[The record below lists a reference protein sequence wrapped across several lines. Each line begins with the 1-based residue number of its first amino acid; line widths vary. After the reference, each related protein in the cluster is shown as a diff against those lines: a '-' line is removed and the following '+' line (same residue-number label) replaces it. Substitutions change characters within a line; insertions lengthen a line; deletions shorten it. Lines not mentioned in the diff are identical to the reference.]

1 MFDDDES
8 TMYGEVSS
16 SPKEESDAD
25 GESKVVTPNPEEESL
40 SETDQVK
47 EDSSFP
53 NMEFQLSEDEFG
65 FSDDE
70 FKASISS
77 SSSDPQESYQC
88 LDPFCD
94 SEEKSFLLDPE
105 QSKDFHIE
113 GFDFDTPHEYY
124 KLEHDVENVCSM
136 DTLEAVDSI
145 SDPEVNDE
153 DGSFIF
159 EGPQDTYSFDET
171 PSPLAIST
179 HNESNHPMPL
189 HQKNFKR
196 VVVDEFVY
204 HKYCKS
210 RCDLLCTS
218 CS

>member
-8 TMYGEVSS
+8 TMYGDVSS

-25 GESKVVTPNPEEESL
+25 REFKIVTPNAEEESL

-53 NMEFQLSEDEFG
+53 NMEFKFSEDKFE
-65 FSDDE
+65 FSDEE

-77 SSSDPQESYQC
+77 RSSDPQESYQC

-94 SEEKSFLLDPE
+94 SEENSFLLYPE
-105 QSKDFHIE
+105 QSKDFHI
-113 GFDFDTPHEYY
+113 GGIGFDTPYECY

-145 SDPEVNDE
+145 SDPKANEE
-153 DGSFIF
+153 LESFIF

-179 HNESNHPMPL
+179 HTESIHPAPM
-189 HQKNFKR
+189 H
-196 VVVDEFVY
+196 
-204 HKYCKS
+204 
-210 RCDLLCTS
+210 
-218 CS
+218 

>member
-1 MFDDDES
+1 MFDNDES
-8 TMYGEVSS
+8 TMYGDVSS

-25 GESKVVTPNPEEESL
+25 GESKIVTLDPEGESL
-40 SETDQVK
+40 PKTDQVK

-53 NMEFQLSEDEFG
+53 NMEFQFSENKFG
-65 FSDDE
+65 FSDEE

-88 LDPFCD
+88 LDRFGD
-94 SEEKSFLLDPE
+94 SKEKSFLLDSE
-105 QSKDFHIE
+105 KSKDFHIE
-113 GFDFDTPHEYY
+113 GIDFDTPHEYY

-159 EGPQDTYSFDET
+159 EGPRYILF
-171 PSPLAIST
+171 
-179 HNESNHPMPL
+179 
-189 HQKNFKR
+189 
-196 VVVDEFVY
+196 
-204 HKYCKS
+204 
-210 RCDLLCTS
+210 
-218 CS
+218 

>member
-1 MFDDDES
+1 M
-8 TMYGEVSS
+8 
-16 SPKEESDAD
+16 
-25 GESKVVTPNPEEESL
+25 
-40 SETDQVK
+40 
-47 EDSSFP
+47 
-53 NMEFQLSEDEFG
+53 EDEFEA
-65 FSDDE
+65 F
-70 FKASISS
+70 ISP

-113 GFDFDTPHEYY
+113 GIDFVTPHEYY
-124 KLEHDVENVCSM
+124 RLEHAVENGCSM
-136 DTLEAVDSI
+136 DTLEAVDYM
-145 SDPEVNDE
+145 SDLEVNE
-153 DGSFIF
+153 EHGSFIF

-196 VVVDEFVY
+196 VAVDHFVY

-210 RCDLLCTS
+210 RCGFLCTS